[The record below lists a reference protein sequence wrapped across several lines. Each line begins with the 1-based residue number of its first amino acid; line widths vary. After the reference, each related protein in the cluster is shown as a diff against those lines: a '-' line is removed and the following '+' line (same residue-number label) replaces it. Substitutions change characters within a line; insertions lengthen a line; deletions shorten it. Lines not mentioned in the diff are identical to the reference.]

1 MRNLIK
7 ACCALFAGSLIYMQG
22 AQAQQKED
30 SLVNVAFGNVARRDL
45 LGGITTINVPE
56 LLKKSYGVNSLDNL
70 SSLVS
75 GFTGGGAG
83 FNVNLVTAGNIWG
96 QGALLLV
103 DGSPRGITDVRLTEV
118 ESITVFKGAS
128 AVALYG
134 GGGAKGVILVTT
146 KRGSVKPLSID
157 VRANS
162 SLYVPKG
169 YPQYL
174 NAGDYMTLYN
184 EALQNDRILTG
195 GYSQGQIDSTKAG
208 IYGYK
213 FPDIDLFSSQYLKSA
228 YMRQDLTT
236 EISGGNEQARY
247 YTNIG
252 LWHNDNL
259 IKYGQHSKDNTF
271 GFNVRGNVDMK
282 LNSWLNSYTDVGI
295 ITDNTYSGRGDFWGA
310 SANLPPNF
318 NRFAPLI
325 PVNMINPNK
334 PWLKT
339 LANNSFNQIDGGYIF
354 GGKASNLTNVIS
366 DMLAPGYNKTRTRTF
381 LFNIGAKADLGAVL
395 KGLSFSTG
403 YSMDYRSF
411 YTENYQMTTYSVFE
425 PTWKIVNGQ
434 EVIDTLVKLA
444 NDQNTTAETIG
455 NTAYV
460 QTNTFKSQFDYTRTF
475 AGDHNVSAKL
485 LGWWYLI
492 RTSSDANFE
501 GGSDYHPIRNT
512 NLGLQAS
519 YNFRHKYY
527 LDFSGAVIHS
537 AKLAPGSRNAV
548 SPTVTAGWRISEE
561 KFLKNAASFLD
572 DLKIVASYA
581 SLNQDIDV
589 SGVKSDGTP
598 TNYYLYAGYYNNIG
612 TGYSW
617 RDGNSSQNATISAQA
632 FNPDLTFIKRNEIRT
647 GLQASLFKNLIN
659 LDVNY
664 FRQNTNGLLTRG
676 VSIYPSYFNGNGDFR
691 DWINFNNDRR
701 SGLDFAVN
709 VNKNIGALFF
719 SVGVTGMVYSSKAT
733 KRDELFLDAYQN
745 RAGKPLDASFGYIS
759 EGFFQSQAEIDE
771 YLKKV
776 LPTVGNVTDLRPGDI
791 KYRDVNNDG
800 LIDSKDQVYL
810 GHNGGGASPFTY
822 GVNLTLKWKNLT
834 LFALGNGQHGAI
846 GYKNSSYYW
855 NRGTSKFSDI
865 VWNRW
870 TAATQNTATYPRLTS
885 TNGDNNYQNSTF
897 WIFKNNRFNL
907 TRVQLT
913 YDLSGN
919 KFLQKAFAHGLSIYV
934 QGDNLLVISKERKLM
949 ETNIGT
955 APQFRFYNFGVK
967 ASF

>member
-1 MRNLIK
+1 MIK
-7 ACCALFAGSLIYMQG
+7 ACCALLAGSLIYMQG

-30 SLVNVAFGNVARRDL
+30 SLINVAFGKVARRDL
-45 LGGITTINVPE
+45 LGGVTTINVPE

-75 GFTGGGAG
+75 GVTGGNGG
-83 FNVNLVTAGNIWG
+83 FNVNLVAAANIWG

-103 DGSPRGITDVRLTEV
+103 DGAPRGVTDVRLTEV
-118 ESITVFKGAS
+118 ESITVLKGAN

-134 GGGAKGVILVTT
+134 GAGAKGVILVTT
-146 KRGSVKPLSID
+146 KRGTIKPLSID

-162 SLYVPKG
+162 GLYVPKG
-169 YPQYL
+169 YPKYL

-184 EALQNDRILTG
+184 EALQNDGITTG
-195 GYSQGQIDSTKAG
+195 GYRQGEIDSTKAG

-213 FPDIDLFSSQYLKSA
+213 FPDIDLFSSQYLKKA

-236 EISGGNEQARY
+236 EISGGNSQARY

-252 LWHNDNL
+252 LWHNDDL
-259 IKYGQHSKDNTF
+259 LKYGQNSKNNTF
-271 GFNVRGNVDMK
+271 GFNVRGNVDMD
-282 LNSWLNSYTDVGI
+282 LNSWLTSYTDVGI
-295 ITDNTYSGRGDFWGA
+295 ITDNRYTGRGDFWGA
-310 SANLPPNF
+310 SANLAPNF
-318 NRFAPLI
+318 NRFSPLI
-325 PVNMINPNK
+325 PVSMINPNK

-339 LANNSFNQIDGGYIF
+339 LADNSFNQIEGGYIF

-366 DMLAPGYNKTRTRTF
+366 DMLAPGYTKTRTRTF
-381 LFNIGAKADLGAVL
+381 LFNIGAKANLGSFV
-395 KGLSFSTG
+395 KGLTFNTAF
-403 YSMDYRSF
+403 SMDYRSF

-425 PTWKIVNGQ
+425 PTWKTVNGQ

-444 NDQNTTAETIG
+444 NDQNTTSETIG

-460 QTNTFKSQFDYTRTF
+460 QTNTFKSQFDYNRTF

-485 LGWWYLI
+485 IGWWYLI

-561 KFLKNAASFLD
+561 KFLKDATSFLD
-572 DLKIVASYA
+572 DLKISASYA
-581 SLNQDIDV
+581 SINQDLDIT
-589 SGVKSDGTP
+589 GVKPNGAATD
-598 TNYYLYAGYYNNIG
+598 YYLYTGYYNNIG

-617 RDGNSSQNATISAQA
+617 RDGNTSQNATVSAQA
-632 FNPDLTFIKRNEIRT
+632 FNPDLTFIKRKEYRAS
-647 GLQASLFKNLIN
+647 LDASLFKNLIS

-664 FRQNTNGLLTRG
+664 FRQTTNGLLTKG
-676 VSIYPSYFNGNGDFR
+676 VSIYPSWFSGNGDFR

-701 SGLDFAVN
+701 SGVDFAVN
-709 VNKNIGALFF
+709 VNRNIGKLFY
-719 SVGVTGMVYSSKAT
+719 SVGVTGMVYSSEAA
-733 KRDELFLDAYQN
+733 KRDELNVDKYLD

-759 EGFFQSQAEIDE
+759 EGFFQSQTEIND
-771 YLKKV
+771 YLTKV
-776 LPTVGNVTDLRPGDI
+776 RPTFGGDIKPGDI

-800 LIDSKDQVYL
+800 LIDSRDQVYL

-822 GVNLTLKWKNLT
+822 GANLTLRWKNLT

-846 GYKNSSYYW
+846 GYKNSTYFW
-855 NRGTSKFSDI
+855 NRGTGKFSDV
-865 VWNRW
+865 VWDRW

-885 TNGDNNYQNSTF
+885 TTGDNNYQNSTF
-897 WIFKNNRFNL
+897 WMFKNNRFNL

-913 YDLSGN
+913 YDFSGH
-919 KFLQKAFAHGLSIYV
+919 KFLQHAIVHGLSIYV

-949 ETNIGT
+949 ETNVGT
-955 APQFRFYNFGVK
+955 TPQFRFYNFGVK